1 MKDNTPHGVVL
12 TDKQAR
18 FIDEYLIDSNATQAA
33 IRAGYSVDS
42 ARQLGSDTLSKPYIQ
57 DAIAE
62 GRAKIAERNAI
73 TIDDLLNE
81 LEQARTA
88 ALTSETAQSSAAVAA
103 TMGKAKMLGF
113 LTDKT
118 ELSGSVHQEVS
129 NLTPEQVIQ
138 RMSEKRNDY

>member
-1 MKDNTPHGVVL
+1 MSDDTPNGVML

-118 ELSGSVHQEVS
+118 ELSGSVHQEIS
-129 NLTPEQVIQ
+129 NLTPEQVIE

>member
-1 MKDNTPHGVVL
+1 MNDDTPHGVVL

-118 ELSGSVHQEVS
+118 ELSGSVHQEIS
-129 NLTPEQVIQ
+129 NLTPEQVIE

>member
-1 MKDNTPHGVVL
+1 MSNDTPNGVVL

-118 ELSGSVHQEVS
+118 ELSGSVHQEIS
-129 NLTPEQVIQ
+129 NLTPEQVIE